1 MKNLM
6 NKIFYHPA
14 NDLVLSD
21 YGIEIPVAG
30 DRALKVFES
39 IKAVHPNL
47 QFFDQAQVPKITKED
62 LLRVHNADYIDRLF
76 GTEAELLNE
85 LMSCFEL
92 VNPDGSFNRY
102 NPAVAQKKLQDAF
115 GIILNRVAMTYA
127 ASKTALSTGF
137 SYHLGGGMHHAMSF
151 GGRGF
156 GLLND
161 IVISLRKL
169 QSEGV
174 IKTAW
179 VVDVDAHKGDG
190 TSELTKNDDSILT
203 LSIHM
208 KDGWPLDQGTPDDPW
223 FIPSNVEIGI
233 GSDEC
238 RTYLLRL
245 KAGLDEMEARFQR
258 PDLVIVVNGADP
270 YEHDEL
276 ASSAL
281 LKLSKE
287 EMLERDL
294 LIYDFFS
301 SRKIPQSYVMSG
313 GYGQRSWEIYSQ
325 FLIKL
330 VGKAF

>member
-1 MKNLM
+1 MTIN
-6 NKIFYHPA
+6 IFYHPQ
-14 NDLVLSD
+14 NDLVLAD

-30 DRALKVFES
+30 DRALNVFES
-39 IKAVHPNL
+39 LKDVNPQLQTYNL
-47 QFFDQAQVPKITKED
+47 GLLPKITNVD
-62 LLRVHNADYIDRLF
+62 LLRAHNEDYVARLY
-76 GTEAELLNE
+76 GSEAELLNE

-92 VNPDGSFNRY
+92 INADGTFNRY
-102 NPAVAQKKLQDAF
+102 NPTKATKKLSDAF

-127 ASKTALSTGF
+127 SSKSALESGF

-169 QSEGV
+169 QADGL

-190 TSELTKNDDSILT
+190 TSELTKNDDSIVT

-208 KDGWPLDQGTPDDPW
+208 KDGWPLDQGNPSDPW

-233 GSDEC
+233 GSDEN
-238 RTYLLRL
+238 RTYLRRL
-245 KAGLDEMEARFQR
+245 EAGLEEMETRFAK
-258 PDLVIVVNGADP
+258 PDLVLVVNGADP
-270 YEHDEL
+270 YEHDGL
-276 ASSAL
+276 PSSGL
-281 LKLSKE
+281 LKLTKE
-287 EMLERDL
+287 EMLERDMM
-294 LIYDFFS
+294 IYNFFS

-313 GYGQRSWEIYSQ
+313 GYGDRSWEIYSQ
-325 FLIKL
+325 FLKCL
-330 VGKAF
+330 MG